1 MLMDTVGRKC
11 CCWKTPDALR
21 AVFRCFVFRAQHTDG
36 DCIRL
41 CFDAGRF
48 ISNDAAPPHREN
60 CWDYDTRW
68 VPRVVLNLF
77 RVKFIL
83 G

>member
-48 ISNDAAPPHREN
+48 ISNDAGSARIVGIMTHVE
-60 CWDYDTRW
+60 
-68 VPRVVLNLF
+68 F
-77 RVKFIL
+77 HESS
-83 G
+83 